1 MIKSVDSVNLNGI
14 QRNVSF
20 KAQGDEKQPV
30 QEDKKT
36 NYKSLAIGAAS
47 VSAVVIGGLLINHK
61 LKLNKLNK
69 AINELVGDLGK
80 IVKQESDV
88 FDNSILQKYIDEA
101 LKLPKKDQIARL
113 EELSIV
119 KPGKDRA
126 LLGVLKNEQRRSKL
140 PQSILDA
147 VAEKDQFEA
156 TKAYIEYCDTLFHKS
171 KTAGATIQESIENVF
186 GKNSIIKP
194 HTYNPADEAEY
205 ICGYI
210 DKGGYKD
217 LAINSK
223 NMIADGANHKALFAS
238 VNSRYISHVGTRA
251 TIQQDVY
258 EGQTYVTM
266 LIPNGRS
273 GDKLVLASKDGKTLT
288 PAQKDLLS
296 LDAKLSEDDMK
307 LFEQLF
313 SNYGPNG
320 QIVSAND
327 VIKNGETQ
335 LGMANYDAILSTIQ
349 TLAQKVNKA
358 G

>member
-147 VAEKDQFEA
+147 VAEKDQFKA

-171 KTAGATIQESIENVF
+171 KTAGATIQESIDNVF

-205 ICGYI
+205 IGGYI
-210 DKGGYKD
+210 DLGGYKD

-223 NMIADGANHKALFAS
+223 NMIAAGVNHKAGTCINPHY
-238 VNSRYISHVGTRA
+238 VSHVGSRA
-251 TIQQDVY
+251 TIQKDVY
-258 EGQTYVTM
+258 EGQTYVMM

-273 GDKLVLASKDGKTLT
+273 GDKLILASKDGKTLT
-288 PAQKDLLS
+288 PAQRDLLS
-296 LDAKLSEDDMK
+296 LGGKLSGADMK
-307 LFEQLF
+307 LFEKLF

>member
-1 MIKSVDSVNLNGI
+1 M
-14 QRNVSF
+14 
-20 KAQGDEKQPV
+20 
-30 QEDKKT
+30 
-36 NYKSLAIGAAS
+36 GAAS
-47 VSAVVIGGLLINHK
+47 VSAVVIGGLLINHR

-88 FDNSILQKYIDEA
+88 FDNSILQKYIEEA
-101 LKLPKKDQIARL
+101 LKLPKEDQVARL
-113 EELSIV
+113 QELSV
-119 KPGKDRA
+119 VNPGKDRC
-126 LLGVLKNEQRRSKL
+126 LLGSLKHERIRAKL
-140 PQSILDA
+140 PKSVLDA
-147 VAEKDQFEA
+147 VAEKDQFKA
-156 TKAYIEYCDTLFHKS
+156 TKAYLEYCDTLFHKS
-171 KTAGATIQESIENVF
+171 KTAGATIQESLDNVF

-194 HTYNPADEAEY
+194 HTYNLADEAEY
-205 ICGYI
+205 IGGYI
-210 DKGGYKD
+210 DKGGYKEF
-217 LAINSK
+217 AINSK
-223 NMIADGANHKALFAS
+223 NMIADRLNHKALGVS
-238 VNSRYISHVGTRA
+238 GNNGYVSNVGTRA
-251 TIQQDVY
+251 TIQKDVY

-273 GDKLVLASKDGKTLT
+273 GDKLILVSKDGKNLT
-288 PAQKDLLS
+288 PAQRDLLS
-296 LDAKLSEDDMK
+296 LEGKLSDDDMK

>member
-1 MIKSVDSVNLNGI
+1 MIKAVDGLNFRGT
-14 QRNVSF
+14 VLF
-20 KAQGDEKQPV
+20 KAQGEEKQPV
-30 QEDKKT
+30 QEEKKP
-36 NYKSLAIGAAS
+36 NYKTLAIGAAS
-47 VSAVVIGGLLINHK
+47 VSAVAIGGLLINHR

-69 AINELVGDLGK
+69 AINELANDLGR
-80 IVKQESDV
+80 IVKQENEV

-101 LKLPKKDQIARL
+101 LKLPKKEQIARL

-119 KPGKDRA
+119 KPGRDRA
-126 LLGVLKNEQRRSKL
+126 FLGALKNEQRRSKL

-147 VAEKDQFEA
+147 VAEKDQFKA

-171 KTAGATIQESIENVF
+171 KTAGTTIQESIENVF

-205 ICGYI
+205 ICGSVDI
-210 DKGGYKD
+210 GGYKD

-223 NMIADGANHKALFAS
+223 NMIADEFNHKALGAS
-238 VNSRYISHVGTRA
+238 VNSKYISHVGTRA

-273 GDKLVLASKDGKTLT
+273 GDKLILASKDGKTLT

-296 LDAKLSEDDMK
+296 LDGKLSEDDMK

-313 SNYGPNG
+313 STYGPNG
-320 QIVSAND
+320 QIVSAKD
-327 VIKNGETQ
+327 IIENGEIH